1 MGCHPFNRF
10 NTSPFVC
17 LSKARTW
24 IFNAICRCLVFGVQ
38 WFEVRGDCLLCWLV
52 ELLAITVYF
61 LFIIAYNSIQVCF
74 FILFLLVLQSSK
86 LHRTKM
92 NSRNYSYE
100 YRIRKKTTSFLNKCS
115 ILVQFKVWQVFHYL
129 VKLVPEEYTY
139 HYSFLT
145 YGSRQWLTSRFRL
158 FNFYKAKRRKRKMD
172 APGFN
177 SIHHCSLIFFMCSFC
192 FQY

>member
-100 YRIRKKTTSFLNKCS
+100 YSIRKKTTSFLNKCS
-115 ILVQFKVWQVFHYL
+115 ILVQFKVLTGVSLFSQACSWRVHISLFIL
-129 VKLVPEEYTY
+129 NLWKPAVTY
-139 HYSFLT
+139 FALSPF
-145 YGSRQWLTSRFRL
+145 
-158 FNFYKAKRRKRKMD
+158 
-172 APGFN
+172 
-177 SIHHCSLIFFMCSFC
+177 
-192 FQY
+192 

>member
-1 MGCHPFNRF
+1 MCV
-10 NTSPFVC
+10 FVQSQDLDFQRYMSFSC
-17 LSKARTW
+17 
-24 IFNAICRCLVFGVQ
+24 FRCSVVWGERWLFALLIWWNCWPSLFTFCSLLLTIQYKWVF
-38 WFEVRGDCLLCWLV
+38 
-52 ELLAITVYF
+52 Y
-61 LFIIAYNSIQVCF
+61 
-74 FILFLLVLQSSK
+74 LFLLVLQSSK

-100 YRIRKKTTSFLNKCS
+100 YSIRKKTTSFLNKCS

-145 YGSRQWLTSRFRL
+145 YGSRQWLTSRFRI

-172 APGFN
+172 APDFN

>member
-1 MGCHPFNRF
+1 MGCHPFNRY

-24 IFNAICRCLVFGVQ
+24 ISNAICRCLIFGVQ
-38 WFEVRGDCLLCWLV
+38 WFEVRGDCLLCWFGGIV
-52 ELLAITVYF
+52 DHHCLLSVHYCLQFNT
-61 LFIIAYNSIQVCF
+61 SF
-74 FILFLLVLQSSK
+74 FFYLFLLVLQSSK

-100 YRIRKKTTSFLNKCS
+100 YSIRKKTTSFLNKCS

-145 YGSRQWLTSRFRL
+145 YGSWQWLTSRFRI
-158 FNFYKAKRRKRKMD
+158 FYFYKAKRRKRKMD
-172 APGFN
+172 APDFN